1 MMKTYRVFHNV
12 NSADNITYIDYVMN
26 YSSSIIANPSNKTP
40 LLNNGYFVSSNNDKI
55 QGTYLGNA
63 IQSGIAIT
71 TDFYTPNSV
80 SNIFNEI
87 SYSATIR
94 NSNNVNINPNSI
106 TLNAVLVGDVDQDGY
121 VNSTDIVILN
131 KYLTDPEKYPLV
143 NEDAYLAANTKLD
156 YDANGNPLLNN
167 EDVQAITNYVLQVID
182 HF

>member
-1 MMKTYRVFHNV
+1 MMKPTEF
-12 NSADNITYIDYVMN
+12 STTLTPPITSLILINVMN

-55 QGTYLGNA
+55 QGTYLGSA

-106 TLNAVLVGDVDQDGY
+106 TLNAVW
-121 VNSTDIVILN
+121 
-131 KYLTDPEKYPLV
+131 
-143 NEDAYLAANTKLD
+143 
-156 YDANGNPLLNN
+156 
-167 EDVQAITNYVLQVID
+167 
-182 HF
+182 